1 MVKKISRI
9 KVMYILLAVLVMFCS
24 VCPRF
29 VVLAADGA
37 TDDTKL
43 GSNIAP
49 YMHGEDYVTK
59 SGYLYQNKSF
69 KTKLNKDNASAVYK
83 NPSPYECENTCF
95 KENGEPAIKSNQQQ
109 WSDFLAELGTQDF
122 TGSNDLYFVLYET
135 SGSQQYGT
143 GASIY
148 AYYMWVPSGSK
159 ICMAYSANTAGSDDS
174 YYNLYEF
181 ARVYTSSDVGGISY
195 LGGNLASGYDKFY
208 GVVHGDS
215 DGNTAFFKKDSFVG
229 YRGFRFKVQNPD
241 TGLGDFRLMATNI
254 PLVKCAENENGSI
267 KDYTNCKKF
276 LEGQTDLADNQNPDY
291 VDKPTYP
298 AESFYWDSMTCKPS
312 VVGVDESNNKSKY
325 CFAFN
330 YTYSCPLMVDPAE
343 MFSCEIVYSSDIR
356 YQDGKGR
363 MYSMTDTQ
371 KDTFSLNKH
380 KSGYSN
386 DSLYLQSNFG
396 LSPQALYMID
406 ALSYLSNIFPYARGD
421 SNLSKYSDCI
431 VKSAKIYV
439 TVFLYHVPDPD
450 TLFSNSDIMQSA
462 KDNTIMSTDVRSF
475 SFDLFD
481 LKEDTE
487 GTVVKPSVITEDV
500 TDDDGNVVNKK
511 VTDVIASDDS
521 GKTIINITI
530 DNSNKVEDKNNNVN
544 IPSGGGGSSD
554 DDDKNTKS
562 FWKYVTGI
570 VAFFTALLN
579 SDSGLFAVI
588 ASYFKFIPAD
598 FWSVTIGAIV
608 VIAILSIY
616 RLAKKGG

>member
-83 NPSPYECENTCF
+83 NSSPYECENTCF

-276 LEGQTDLADNQNPDY
+276 LEGDTSLADNSDPDY

-298 AESFYWDSMTCKPS
+298 AESFYWDSITCK
-312 VVGVDESNNKSKY
+312 VARVGSNDNKSRY
-325 CFAFN
+325 AFSFQ
-330 YTYSCPLMVDPAE
+330 YDYSCPLMKDTSE
-343 MFSCEIVYSSDIR
+343 MFSCKVIYNVDIAYR
-356 YQDGKGR
+356 DGKGR
-363 MYSMTDTQ
+363 TFTHTDS
-371 KDTFSLNKH
+371 KEDTFSLNKH
-380 KSGYSN
+380 RGGYLNDKVYLNGDIGALTQGVSMLEALDYLTCFVPNSSGSSLDKYTEYS
-386 DSLYLQSNFG
+386 
-396 LSPQALYMID
+396 
-406 ALSYLSNIFPYARGD
+406 
-421 SNLSKYSDCI
+421 
-431 VKSAKIYV
+431 VTSAKLYV

-450 TLFSNSDIMQSA
+450 TLFSDSDIMQSA
-462 KDNTIMSTDVRSF
+462 SNNMIQSTDVRYF
-475 SFDLFD
+475 PFDLYTLEED
-481 LKEDTE
+481 KEVASE
-487 GTVVKPSVITEDV
+487 KPTVTTEDV
-500 TDDDGNVVNKK
+500 VDGNGNVVDKK
-511 VTDVIASDDS
+511 VTDVVASDDS
-521 GKTIINITI
+521 GKTVINITI
-530 DNSNKVEDKNNNVN
+530 DNSNKVIDGNAN
-544 IPSGGGGSSD
+544 INTGGGSSD
-554 DDDKNTKS
+554 DDEDKNSKS

-598 FWSVTIGAIV
+598 FWRVTIGAIV